1 MKTITHQLRVTEK
14 MSEHEETAI
23 EITQNE
29 IQRKKK
35 KKDSEEGGREREDE

>member
-1 MKTITHQLRVTEK
+1 
-14 MSEHEETAI
+14 MSEHEETAV

-29 IQRKKK
+29 IQR

>member
-1 MKTITHQLRVTEK
+1 
-14 MSEHEETAI
+14 MSEHEETAV

-35 KKDSEEGGREREDE
+35 KTQKKEEEREKMNENEASEGL

>member
-1 MKTITHQLRVTEK
+1 

-35 KKDSEEGGREREDE
+35 KKTQKREEEREKMNENEASEGL